1 VTGAS
6 GFTGLHLCRRLR
18 DLGHEVVAPV
28 RPTSDQGPLREVGVQ
43 CRIQDLGDGPGLKRL
58 LQGAAAVYHIAA
70 AYRVEHADPSEFWRV
85 NVEATRTLLEAARAA
100 DVGRLVHCST
110 VGVQGH
116 IADPPATEEYRF
128 APGDH
133 YQQSKLEGE
142 LIARQF
148 AQVGFPVAIVRPVGI
163 YGPGDRRFLKL
174 FRAIHRRRFVMI
186 GSGRTLYHM
195 TYIDDLVD
203 GILLAG
209 TRPQAIGE
217 VFTIGGRCFST
228 LRELVNL
235 IADVLGRPHPRL
247 RVPLRPVMLAAVL
260 CERTCRRLGVSP
272 PLYPRRVEFFVH
284 DRAFDIGKARRLLGY
299 EPQVEL
305 KAGLARTAEWY
316 RANAW
321 L

>member
-1 VTGAS
+1 
-6 GFTGLHLCRRLR
+6 
-18 DLGHEVVAPV
+18 V
-28 RPTSDQGPLREVGVQ
+28 RPTSDQAPLRELGVLCSVQ
-43 CRIQDLGDGPGLKRL
+43 ELGDGSGLKGL
-58 LQGAAAVYHIAA
+58 LQGVAVVYHIAA
-70 AYRVEHADPSEFWRV
+70 AYRVEHTDPGEFRRV
-85 NVEATRTLLEAARAA
+85 NVDATRTLLEAARAA
-100 DVGRLVHCST
+100 AVERFVHCST

-116 IADPPATEEYRF
+116 IADAPATEEYRF

-142 LIARQF
+142 LIARRF
-148 AQVGFPVAIVRPVGI
+148 GEAGLPVTVVRPVGI

-174 FRAIHRRRFVMI
+174 FRAIDRRRFVMI

-209 TRPQAIGE
+209 TRPEAVGE

-260 CERTCRRLGVSP
+260 CERTCRWLNVPP

-284 DRAFDIGKARRLLGY
+284 DRAFDIGKARRLLCY
-299 EPQVEL
+299 EPRVDL
-305 KAGLARTAEWY
+305 KAGLARTADWY
-316 RANAW
+316 RANGW